1 MSNTK
6 SEEILLVIS
15 DMQNGGTQKI
25 VRELFL
31 YWKNNGYKIKIITF
45 DKKFGSYNKS
55 IKKFSFSLEMAK
67 RSKTFFHSIFYN
79 IKRIIALRKI
89 IKKNSNSYILSF
101 LCSTNVITT
110 LAKLGL
116 KNKLII
122 CERNDM
128 EHQNIGIIWHI
139 FRRIFY
145 RFADKIITNSEK
157 NYNMLKRYTK
167 KSRIYFIANHILQ
180 KKLPNKKPEKVI
192 LSVGR
197 LHPQKGFPEL
207 IKAYAL
213 TKASYN
219 KWKLVIVGKGPE
231 EKNLKKLV
239 NILNLKNKIS
249 FKGFV
254 NPYSWYKKST
264 LFVLSSRFEGAPNA
278 LLEAMSMKLPVII
291 TNNCP
296 GGMYYVKNKI
306 SGLVVP
312 GSNIPAL
319 AKAIDKIIINK
330 KLRNKL
336 ATGAIKYIQNLADH
350 KKIFKQWDQSVFN

>member
-1 MSNTK
+1 MPQTPR
-6 SEEILLVIS
+6 SE
-15 DMQNGGTQKI
+15 
-25 VRELFL
+25 REL
-31 YWKNNGYKIKIITF
+31 
-45 DKKFGSYNKS
+45 
-55 IKKFSFSLEMAK
+55 A
-67 RSKTFFHSIFYN
+67 
-79 IKRIIALRKI
+79 A
-89 IKKNSNSYILSF
+89 
-101 LCSTNVITT
+101 
-110 LAKLGL
+110 
-116 KNKLII
+116 
-122 CERNDM
+122 
-128 EHQNIGIIWHI
+128 I
-139 FRRIFY
+139 FRSGICR
-145 RFADKIITNSEK
+145 E
-157 NYNMLKRYTK
+157 LK
-167 KSRIYFIANHILQ
+167 
-180 KKLPNKKPEKVI
+180 NKKPEKII

-219 KWKLVIVGKGPE
+219 KWKLVIIGKGPE

-306 SGLVVP
+306 SGLIVP
-312 GSNIPAL
+312 GSNISAL
-319 AKAIDKIIINK
+319 AKAIDKIINNK
-330 KLRNKL
+330 SLRNRL
-336 ATGAIKYIQNLADH
+336 ALGALRDIRILADH
-350 KKIFKQWDQSVFN
+350 KKIFKQWDRSVFN

>member
-1 MSNTK
+1 
-6 SEEILLVIS
+6 
-15 DMQNGGTQKI
+15 
-25 VRELFL
+25 
-31 YWKNNGYKIKIITF
+31 
-45 DKKFGSYNKS
+45 
-55 IKKFSFSLEMAK
+55 
-67 RSKTFFHSIFYN
+67 
-79 IKRIIALRKI
+79 
-89 IKKNSNSYILSF
+89 
-101 LCSTNVITT
+101 
-110 LAKLGL
+110 
-116 KNKLII
+116 
-122 CERNDM
+122 
-128 EHQNIGIIWHI
+128 
-139 FRRIFY
+139 
-145 RFADKIITNSEK
+145 
-157 NYNMLKRYTK
+157 MLKSYTK
-167 KSRIYFIANHILQ
+167 KNRIYFIPNHILQ
-180 KKLPNKKPEKVI
+180 KNLPNKKPEKII

-207 IKAYAL
+207 IKAYAQ

-231 EKNLKKLV
+231 ERNLKKLV

-291 TNNCP
+291 TDNCP

-319 AKAIDKIIINK
+319 AKAIDKIVINK

-350 KKIFKQWDQSVFN
+350 KKIFKQWDRSIFN